1 MYLGWDEIYL
11 VFFFIL
17 QIGVNDYVFMKE
29 VKVIFLSEETLAN
42 LRSFYTYRHPCVLL
56 RPAAEGIK
64 KVEASHHEA
73 YKIRSRLH
81 RLPEE
86 LDKMDNWKF
95 PEPIEEEHQEDPLV
109 VRLNQSSVQMSLLK
123 RLKRS

>member
-1 MYLGWDEIYL
+1 MFE
-11 VFFFIL
+11 
-17 QIGVNDYVFMKE
+17 QIGANDYIFMKD
-29 VKVIFLSEETLAN
+29 VKAVFLSEETLAN

-56 RPAAEGIK
+56 RPAAEGVK

-86 LDKMDNWKF
+86 LEKMDNWKF
-95 PEPIEEEHQEDPLV
+95 PESIEEEIQDDPLV
-109 VRLNQSSVQMSLLK
+109 ARLNNPSVQMSLLK